1 MIRCLL
7 SKNVPTRG
15 LSRFLSEAAIRW
27 LIFLFLFTTIQNLI
41 LADGCRLS
49 TKLSELFMT
58 LFVPSAT
65 WSLMTAS
72 FMEEVRPISVAQ

>member
-15 LSRFLSEAAIRW
+15 LSRFLSEEAIRW
-27 LIFLFLFTTIQNLI
+27 LIFSSSLLFKYLI
-41 LADGCRLS
+41 FADECRLS

-65 WSLMTAS
+65 WSLMTAW
-72 FMEEVRPISVAQ
+72 FMEEVRPISAAQ